1 MTQDTRELVE
11 VIGKLGGHHPAD
23 GLTAN
28 VNIGDGAVMSII
40 NPQSFAEGGPAWRM
54 IYGDPIGIRF
64 AVASLLDSYDYLLS
78 ANITSAEAIAR
89 LRVMRR
95 ARAALAGKGEA

>member
-1 MTQDTRELVE
+1 MT
-11 VIGKLGGHHPAD
+11 
-23 GLTAN
+23 
-28 VNIGDGAVMSII
+28 
-40 NPQSFAEGGPAWRM
+40 
-54 IYGDPIGIRF
+54 YGDPIGIRF

-78 ANITSAEAIAR
+78 ADITSAEAIAR